1 MKRIFLIVLDSFGI
15 GELPDAAVYGDE
27 GSNTL
32 EAVRKS
38 SKFSVPNLAQIGL
51 FHIDGVTPE
60 AGQGQ
65 GFTGCIGRMT
75 EVSAGKDTVTGHW
88 EIAGLPL
95 EKPFPTYPDGFP
107 EEFCREFSRRI
118 GRKLLCNRPYSGT
131 EVLKDFG
138 RQQVETGSL
147 ILYTSADSVCQL
159 AAHEEVV
166 PVEELYRCCEI
177 AREMLPVGRII
188 ARPFRGDAPPYDGL
202 PDAGIFPW
210 HHRERPCWIYCFGWI
225 DVISV
230 GKIWDIFA
238 GRSISREFHTDNN
251 DDGMGKTAA
260 LAKQD
265 FRGLCFVNLVDFD
278 TKYGHRND
286 VDGYAAALTRFD
298 RWLGKFLP
306 LLGPE
311 DAVFLTADHGCDP
324 PPPAP
329 TIPGSTP
336 LPGMGQALRRGVNLG
351 TRKTF
356 SDIAKTVLEAF
367 RIDNSCLG
375 ALSSKYSEIRPCTG
389 FGNMLYCSQNKRKG
403 KVFLI
408 CISAEFSQNTH
419 LDRCG
424 GNAPCFVL
432 DSAVFCALFK
442 RAF

>member
-38 SKFSVPNLAQIGL
+38 PAFSVPNLAQMGL
-51 FHIDGVTPE
+51 FHIDGVIPE
-60 AGQGQ
+60 EEQNQ
-65 GFTGCIGRMT
+65 SFTGCVGRMA

-166 PVEELYRCCEI
+166 PVEELYRYCEI

-188 ARPFRGDAPPYDGL
+188 ARPFRGDAPPYERTPRRRDFSLAPSGETMLDLLFQAGL
-202 PDAGIFPW
+202 
-210 HHRERPCWIYCFGWI
+210 

-238 GRSISREFHTDNN
+238 GRSISREFHTEDN

-265 FRGLCFVNLVDFD
+265 FTGLCFVNLVDFD
-278 TKYGHRND
+278 MKYGHRND

-298 RWLGKFLP
+298 RWLGEFLP
-306 LLGPE
+306 LLEPE

-324 PPPAP
+324 
-329 TIPGSTP
+329 STP
-336 LPGMGQALRRGVNLG
+336 STDHSREYTPFLAWGQSLGQGVNLG

-367 RIDNSCLG
+367 RIENSMPG
-375 ALSSKYSEIRPCTG
+375 SS
-389 FGNMLYCSQNKRKG
+389 F
-403 KVFLI
+403 
-408 CISAEFSQNTH
+408 
-419 LDRCG
+419 
-424 GNAPCFVL
+424 
-432 DSAVFCALFK
+432 FK
-442 RAF
+442 NIVQ

>member
-188 ARPFRGDAPPYDGL
+188 ARPFRGDAPPYERTSRRRDFSLAPSGDTMLDLLFRSGL
-202 PDAGIFPW
+202 
-210 HHRERPCWIYCFGWI
+210 

-238 GRSISREFHTDNN
+238 GRSISREFHTEDN
-251 DDGMGKTAA
+251 DDGMRKTAA

-265 FRGLCFVNLVDFD
+265 FTGLCFVNLVDFD
-278 TKYGHRND
+278 MKYGHRND

-324 PPPAP
+324 
-329 TIPGSTP
+329 STP
-336 LPGMGQALRRGVNLG
+336 STDHSREYTPFLAWGQSLRKGVNLG

-356 SDIAKTVLEAF
+356 SDIAKTILEAF
-367 RIDNSCLG
+367 CIDNLLPG
-375 ALSSKYSEIRPCTG
+375 SS
-389 FGNMLYCSQNKRKG
+389 F
-403 KVFLI
+403 
-408 CISAEFSQNTH
+408 
-419 LDRCG
+419 
-424 GNAPCFVL
+424 
-432 DSAVFCALFK
+432 FK
-442 RAF
+442 NIMQ

>member
-188 ARPFRGDAPPYDGL
+188 ARPFRGDAPPYERTSRRRDFSLAPSGDTMLDLLFRSGL
-202 PDAGIFPW
+202 
-210 HHRERPCWIYCFGWI
+210 

-238 GRSISREFHTDNN
+238 GRSISREFHTEDN
-251 DDGMGKTAA
+251 DDGMRKTAA

-265 FRGLCFVNLVDFD
+265 FTGLCFVNLVDFD
-278 TKYGHRND
+278 MKYGHRND

-306 LLGPE
+306 LLGPK

-324 PPPAP
+324 
-329 TIPGSTP
+329 STP
-336 LPGMGQALRRGVNLG
+336 STDHSREYTPFLAWGQSLRQGVNMG

-356 SDIAKTVLEAF
+356 SDIAKTVLDAF
-367 RIDNSCLG
+367 HTDNSLPG
-375 ALSSKYSEIRPCTG
+375 YS
-389 FGNMLYCSQNKRKG
+389 
-403 KVFLI
+403 FLKNI
-408 CISAEFSQNTH
+408 
-419 LDRCG
+419 LR
-424 GNAPCFVL
+424 
-432 DSAVFCALFK
+432 
-442 RAF
+442 

>member
-38 SKFSVPNLAQIGL
+38 PAFFVPNLAQMGL
-51 FHIDGVTPE
+51 FHIDGVAPE
-60 AGQGQ
+60 AGQSQ
-65 GFTGCIGRMT
+65 SFTGCVGRMA

-188 ARPFRGDAPPYDGL
+188 ARPFRGDAPPYERTSRRRDFSLAPSGDTMLDLLFRSGL
-202 PDAGIFPW
+202 
-210 HHRERPCWIYCFGWI
+210 

-238 GRSISREFHTDNN
+238 GRSISREFHTEDN
-251 DDGMGKTAA
+251 DDGMRKTAA

-265 FRGLCFVNLVDFD
+265 FTGLCFVNLVDFD
-278 TKYGHRND
+278 MKYGHRND

-324 PPPAP
+324 
-329 TIPGSTP
+329 STP
-336 LPGMGQALRRGVNLG
+336 STDHSREHTPFLAWGQSLRQGVNMG

-356 SDIAKTVLEAF
+356 SDIAKTVLDAF
-367 RIDNSCLG
+367 HTDNSLPG
-375 ALSSKYSEIRPCTG
+375 YS
-389 FGNMLYCSQNKRKG
+389 
-403 KVFLI
+403 FLKNI
-408 CISAEFSQNTH
+408 
-419 LDRCG
+419 LR
-424 GNAPCFVL
+424 
-432 DSAVFCALFK
+432 
-442 RAF
+442 